1 MIIHIIDVS
10 RMTIVEAECYTPIP
24 GDRYSPETGEASLKR
39 MQPEARNVHII
50 RPTAAVQY
58 RKNVAQFFN
67 MCRGYPSCRSPI
79 IKGFKPAMLK
89 RLDHSRHCICRLSL
103 VN

>member
-10 RMTIVEAECYTPIP
+10 RMTVVEAEYYTPIP
-24 GDRYSPETGEASLKR
+24 GDRYSPKTSEASLER

-58 RKNVAQFFN
+58 RKNVAKLFN
-67 MCRGYPSCRSPI
+67 MRRGDPSCRSSI
-79 IKGFKPAMLK
+79 IKGFKPTMFK
-89 RLDHSRHCICRLSL
+89 RLDHSRYCICRLSL